1 MIKKLRTRFTLIT
14 MGIFCFVLVATL
26 TAIFILMSQSEK
38 QQSQKIMENALNK
51 AEMLIFDNVPPNPF
65 DKPPKDLP
73 PNNNNNPPPEKPN
86 GEKNSVPDDII
97 IPAKPYEENN
107 MLRNAITI
115 TLDKQ
120 KHITDISYQ
129 IDNVNDDD
137 DVEETAVSLLE
148 NSKSSG
154 IVTVD
159 GVQFRYKYKESP
171 SNYFVVLL
179 DRSIEISTLRRL
191 IITFLITFVILMAL
205 LSLLSI
211 FLARWAVK
219 PIEKAWEKQK
229 QFVADASHELK
240 TPLTVIATNADVIM
254 SNPDD
259 LVKNQSKWL
268 EYIKT
273 ETVRMTKL
281 VSDLLYIAK
290 TDANQTTMNM
300 IEFNMSDTISEI
312 CLVFEALM
320 FEKHKNFDY
329 SDIQENIV
337 YKGDEDRIKQLFTIL
352 LDNAVKHSPDNANI
366 KVSLTAEKKKI
377 QLVVTNTG
385 ETIPKESL
393 DKIFER
399 FYRVDKSRARETGGC
414 GLGLSIAK
422 TIVDNHKGNISVTS
436 KDGEGT
442 SFIVTL

>member
-1 MIKKLRTRFTLIT
+1 MIKKLRARFTLIT

-51 AEMLIFDNVPPNPF
+51 AEMVIFDNAPPNPF
-65 DKPPKDLP
+65 DKPPKDFP
-73 PNNNNNPPPEKPN
+73 PNNNNNPPPEKPDN
-86 GEKNSVPDDII
+86 EKNSVPNDII

-148 NSKSSG
+148 NTKSSG

>member
-1 MIKKLRTRFTLIT
+1 MIKKLRARFTLIT

-51 AEMLIFDNVPPNPF
+51 AEMVIFDNAPPNPF

-73 PNNNNNPPPEKPN
+73 PNNNNNPPPEKPDS
-86 GEKNSVPDDII
+86 EKNSVPNDII

-148 NSKSSG
+148 NTKNSG

>member
-1 MIKKLRTRFTLIT
+1 MIKKLRSRFTLIT

-38 QQSQKIMENALNK
+38 HQSEKIIDNALNK
-51 AEMLIFDNVPPNPF
+51 AEMLVFDDTPPNPF
-65 DKPPKDLP
+65 DKPPKDFP
-73 PNNNNNPPPEKPN
+73 PNDMNDNPPPAKPD
-86 GEKNSVPDDII
+86 GEQNNFLDDM
-97 IPAKPYEENN
+97 PAKPYEDNN
-107 MLRNAITI
+107 MLINTITI

-120 KHITDISYQ
+120 KQVTDISYR
-129 IDNVNDDD
+129 IDNVNDDE
-137 DVEETAVSLLE
+137 DVAETAVALLE
-148 NSKSSG
+148 SNKNNG
-154 IVTVD
+154 IVTID
-159 GVQFRYKYKESP
+159 NVQFRYKYRESP
-171 SNYFVVLL
+171 SNYFVVLV
-179 DRSIEISTLRRL
+179 DRTIEISTLRRL

-211 FLARWAVK
+211 FLARWTVK
-219 PIEKAWEKQK
+219 PIEKAWEKQR

-240 TPLTVIATNADVIM
+240 TPLTVIGTNADVIM

-259 LVKNQSKWL
+259 LVKNQLKWL

-300 IEFNMSDTISEI
+300 IEFNISDTVSEI

-329 SDIQENIV
+329 SDIQENII

-352 LDNAVKHSPDNANI
+352 LDNAMKHSPDNADI

-377 QLVVTNTG
+377 QLIVTNTG

-422 TIVDNHKGNISVTS
+422 TIVDNHKGNITVTS

-442 SFIVTL
+442 SFTVTL